1 MNDCQWIIEEMQ
13 LIKRAINQIEIKG
26 EANANNLLFACQKLD
41 ALISFVSENANKQN
55 EMVGE

>member
-1 MNDCQWIIEEMQ
+1 MADSQWIIEEMQ

-41 ALISFVSENANKQN
+41 MLISSISENANKPN